1 MLRNTPL
8 LALVAAVAVAA
19 SASCKAAG
27 RSQAAANQARIDS
40 LTAAGADRE
49 RLVAELA
56 DNARLLSDISAEL
69 AKVRVPPRQLRVSRE
84 SPLHASRDSMLQT
97 IRYAT
102 RRLNE
107 VEPRLR
113 ESERRIKELTTLSD
127 SLREDLQATVS
138 NYHTVI
144 ESQKATIVALS
155 DQVSELVAVKAAL
168 EDSLGSVSRRE
179 NTVYYVVGTKDELLE
194 RGIVVQEGG
203 ARFLFILWKSGETLA
218 PARELDRRAFTAI
231 NKRDITEIPLPDSQK
246 EYRIAS
252 RQALEYLATPPSEDN
267 TIRGTARLKITDSEQ
282 FWAASKFLIIVES

>member
-1 MLRNTPL
+1 MRNTLL
-8 LALVAAVAVAA
+8 LALVALTAG
-19 SASCKAAG
+19 SGCKAPG
-27 RSQAAANQARIDS
+27 RSQATANQARIDS
-40 LTAAGADRE
+40 LTMAGADRE

-69 AKVRVPPRQLRVSRE
+69 AKVRVPPRQLRVSSE
-84 SPLHASRDSMLQT
+84 SPLRAARDSMLQT

-107 VEPRLR
+107 IEPRLR
-113 ESERRIKELTTLSD
+113 DSERRIKELTTLSD
-127 SLREDLQATVS
+127 SLREDLAATVS
-138 NYHTVI
+138 NYQSVI

-168 EDSLGSVSRRE
+168 EDSLGTVSQRE

-218 PARELDRRAFTAI
+218 PARELDKNAFTAI
-231 NKRDITEIPLPDSQK
+231 NKRDVTEIPLPDSEK

-252 RQALEYLATPPSEDN
+252 RQALEYLATPPAEDN
-267 TIRGTARLKITDSEQ
+267 TIRHTARLKIADSEQ
-282 FWAASKFLIIVES
+282 FWAASKFLIIVKS